1 MRPLALAATVLAF
14 AAVAAPLRAQEGTLD
29 VLDGETLYDGGWLLT
44 LGYDEERREGLRT
57 GEDSVPDPLGQ
68 ERIDRTAVLAAHWG
82 ARHDLQLSAIV
93 PFVDRDLEG
102 GGGLDLEAS
111 GLGDASLVAKW
122 RFYRWDA
129 KGKALNV
136 ALIGGLELPTGS
148 DDETDGGAPL
158 PPDLQP
164 GSGSWD
170 PLLGVGATYEPG
182 RWRFNAVAL
191 TKWNT
196 PNGDGYRFGNDLVA
210 ELEAGNR
217 FWLEPY
223 PGPFMRFDGRVRY
236 LAEGRDH
243 DGGVVA
249 DTGGERAS
257 VGATLAFRPRPALDF
272 QLGYD
277 VTVWED
283 VEGTQL
289 EHDSVLAFT
298 VGFRF

>member
-1 MRPLALAATVLAF
+1 MRPVRPLLALLLLAS
-14 AAVAAPLRAQEGTLD
+14 PLRAQEGTLD
-29 VLDGETLYDGGWLLT
+29 VLDGETLYDGGWLVT
-44 LGYDEERREGLRT
+44 LGFDEERRKGLIS
-57 GEDSVPDPLGQ
+57 GEDSVPDPLSQ

-82 ARHDLQLSAIV
+82 ARHDLQLSAIL
-93 PFVDRDLEG
+93 PYVDRSLEG
-102 GGGLDLEAS
+102 DGGLDEES
-111 GLGDASLVAKW
+111 RGLGDAGLVAKW

-129 KGKALNV
+129 PSKALNV
-136 ALIGGLELPTGS
+136 AVMAGLELPTGS
-148 DDETDGGAPL
+148 DDETDGGTTL

-170 PLLGVGATYEPG
+170 PLLGLAATYEPG

-191 TKWNT
+191 AKWNT
-196 PNGDGYRFGNDLVA
+196 PNDDGYRFGNDFVA

-223 PGPFMRFDGRVRY
+223 PGPFMRLDGRVRY
-236 LAEGRDH
+236 FSEGRDQ
-243 DGGVVA
+243 DGGAVP

-257 VGATLAFRPRPALDF
+257 VGATLAFRPRPSLDF

-277 VTVWED
+277 VVVWED

-289 EHDSVLAFT
+289 AHDSILAFT
-298 VGFRF
+298 IGLRF